1 MTNMQ
6 IGFFSEENRL
16 EKLSKLGDS
25 LVRLN
30 TVINWEQFRPILKKA
45 TKKEHKGLGGR
56 PPYDLILMLKIL
68 ILQRLYNLS
77 DDQMEF
83 QINDR
88 MSFMR
93 FLGLGLG
100 DRVPDSKT
108 IWLFRDTLMKANV
121 MDKLFHHFNK
131 MLLDAGIITREGTI
145 VDATFVDAPRQR
157 NHRDENATIKEGK
170 VPEEWEKPEN
180 AHKLSQKDTDARWTK
195 KNNERHYGYKDHVK
209 VDADSKIITG
219 YTVTS
224 ANVHDSQALAELIT
238 EEDAV
243 LYADSAYTGEELLA
257 NLPETVETRINEKGY
272 RNHPLTPE
280 QKENNRQ
287 KSKIRARVE
296 HVFGFMT
303 GSMKGITVRSI
314 GIDRAIFNIGLT
326 NLVYNICRY
335 EILKRGEFA
344 KG

>member
-1 MTNMQ
+1 MQ
-6 IGFFSEENRL
+6 IGFFSEENRM

-25 LVRLN
+25 LVRLDK
-30 TVINWEQFRPILKKA
+30 VIGWEQFRSILEKA
-45 TKKEHKGLGGR
+45 TVKEHKGLGGR
-56 PPYDLILMLKIL
+56 PPYDVILMFKIL

-100 DRVPDSKT
+100 NNVPDAKT
-108 IWLFRDTLMKANV
+108 IWLFRDTLMKSGV
-121 MDKLFHHFNK
+121 IETLFHNFNK
-131 MLLDAGIITREGTI
+131 TLNDAGIITREGSI

-157 NHRDENATIKEGK
+157 NTREENKRIKEGE
-170 VPEEWEKPEN
+170 VPEEWQTSEN
-180 AHKLSQKDTDARWTK
+180 AHKFSQKDTDARWAI
-195 KNNERHYGYKDHVK
+195 KNNERHYGYKNHVK
-209 VDADSKIITG
+209 VDADSKIITE
-219 YTVTS
+219 YTATS
-224 ANVHDSQALAELIT
+224 ANVHDSQVLSELIT
-238 EEDAV
+238 DEDKI
-243 LYADSAYTGEELLA
+243 LYADSAYTGEELHA
-257 NLPETVETRINEKGY
+257 KLPKTLEIKVHEKGY
-272 RNHPLTPE
+272 RSKPLTEE
-280 QKENNRQ
+280 QKENNRL

-303 GSMKGITVRSI
+303 GSMNGITVRSI

-326 NLVYNICRY
+326 NLLYNICRY
-335 EILKRGEFA
+335 EILKRVKFA

>member
-1 MTNMQ
+1 MQ

-30 TVINWEQFRPILKKA
+30 TVINWEQFRPILKTA

-100 DRVPDSKT
+100 DNVPDAKT
-108 IWLFRDTLMKANV
+108 IWLFRDTLMKAGV
-121 MDKLFHHFNK
+121 MDKLFYHFNK

-157 NHRDENATIKEGK
+157 NHRDENATLKEGK

-180 AHKLSQKDTDARWTK
+180 AHKLSQKDTDACWTK

-209 VDADSKIITG
+209 VDVDSKLITG

-257 NLPETVETRINEKGY
+257 KLPKSVETRINEKGY

-280 QKENNRQ
+280 QKENNRL

-303 GSMKGITVRSI
+303 GSMNGITVRSI
-314 GIDRAIFNIGLT
+314 GIDRATFNIGLT
-326 NLVYNICRY
+326 NLVYNLCRY